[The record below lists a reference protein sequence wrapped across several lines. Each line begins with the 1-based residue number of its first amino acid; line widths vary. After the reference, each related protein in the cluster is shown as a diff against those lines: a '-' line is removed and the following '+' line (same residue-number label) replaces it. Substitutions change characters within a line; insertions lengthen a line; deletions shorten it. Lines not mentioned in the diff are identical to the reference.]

1 MKTTYTAE
9 ELRDRFPEI
18 CKGELPKADVVDLVN
33 LTLSVADNMHK
44 AYPKHSKG
52 FYIDLIMRDMEHIA
66 LGHPER
72 AVVLVPDDD
81 DEGEGNIVKEESA

>member
-1 MKTTYTAE
+1 MRTTGYTAE

-18 CKGELPKADVVDLVN
+18 CKGELPKADVVDMVN
-33 LTLSVADNMHK
+33 LTLSVAANMHK

-52 FYIDLIMRDMEHIA
+52 FYIDLLMRDMEQIA

-72 AVVLVPDDD
+72 AVVLFPDDE
-81 DEGEGNIVKEESA
+81 EGEEHVKEESA